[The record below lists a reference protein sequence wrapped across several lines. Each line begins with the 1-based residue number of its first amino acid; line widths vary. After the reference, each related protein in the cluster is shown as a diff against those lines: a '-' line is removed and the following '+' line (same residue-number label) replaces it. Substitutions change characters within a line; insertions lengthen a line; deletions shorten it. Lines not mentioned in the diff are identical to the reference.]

1 MEFKFYLWPME
12 KMIPTLIGRQK
23 ECGILNECLTS
34 NKSEFVIVCGRRRIG
49 KTFLVD
55 QFFNSS
61 YDFSYVGKHKTNS
74 RTQLR
79 YFAKAIQ
86 KYSGKKQSPYADWY
100 EAFDALEEYL
110 ETLSTDRK
118 KVIFIDEMPWIDSQR
133 STFVSALENFWNAWA
148 NRRYDI
154 VLVASGSATS
164 WMADKLIEN
173 HGGLHNR
180 ITRRLYLEPF
190 TLSETEQYFKSFDSP
205 LTRYDILQSYMF
217 TGGIPFYL
225 SLMDLQKSV
234 AQNVD
239 MLFFEKN
246 APLRTEYDEL
256 YSALFTHVD
265 SYVKIVELLY
275 HNKYGLTRKEISTAT
290 NLNGKFLTT
299 LLNNLEQCD
308 FIDKYE
314 LFGKKNTIVYK
325 LIDFYTLFYF
335 KFIAGKHNK
344 DTEWW
349 SHNIDASGVRAWMG
363 LTFELICMR
372 HHKQIK
378 KALGISGIG
387 TSVYTWKCAPDPENG
402 QQGAQIDMLIERS
415 DRVIHLCE
423 MKYCEQEYSIS
434 KDYEMRLRTRMGI
447 FKERTKT
454 KEAVVHTFVTTFGI
468 GKGKHSSIV
477 HSEVTMDDLFNC

>member
-1 MEFKFYLWPME
+1 MKNKTPLQPAM
-12 KMIPTLIGRQK
+12 IGRHNECEILK
-23 ECGILNECLTS
+23 ECLNS
-34 NKSEFVIVCGRRRIG
+34 NRSEFVIVCGRRRIG

-55 QFFNSS
+55 QFFEGK
-61 YDFSYVGKHKTNS
+61 YDFSFVGKHRTQT
-74 RTQLR
+74 RTQLS
-79 YFAKAIQ
+79 YFAKAL
-86 KYSGKKQSPYADWY
+86 KEYSGKKQTPFTDWFD
-100 EAFDALEEYL
+100 AFDALEAYL
-110 ETLSTDRK
+110 ETLEKDRK

-154 VLVASGSATS
+154 VLIASGSATS

-173 HGGLHNR
+173 QGGLHNR

-190 TLSETEQYFKSFDSP
+190 TLAETEQYFKSVKSP
-205 LTRYDILQSYMF
+205 LTRYDILQCYMF

-225 SLMDLQKSV
+225 SLLNPKMSV

-239 MLFFEKN
+239 MLFFHKN
-246 APLRTEYDEL
+246 APLRTEYNEL
-256 YSALFTHVD
+256 YSALFSHVD
-265 SYVKIVELLY
+265 SYINVIELLY
-275 HNKYGLTRKEISTAT
+275 NHKYGLTRQEISKAIK
-290 NLNGKFLTT
+290 LNGAFLNTV
-299 LLNNLEQCD
+299 LNNLEQCD
-308 FIDKYE
+308 FVDTYE
-314 LFGKKNTIVYK
+314 LFGKKNTLVYR
-325 LIDFYTLFYF
+325 LVDFYTLFYF
-335 KFIAGKHNK
+335 KFIAHRHNK

-349 SHNIDASGVRAWMG
+349 SHNMDNSGIKSWMG

-387 TSVYTWKCAPDPENG
+387 TSISTWKSLPDPDNHVA
-402 QQGAQIDMLIERS
+402 GAQIDMLIKRA

-423 MKYCEQEYSIS
+423 MKFSEEAYAITN
-434 KDYEMRLRTRMGI
+434 DYEMRLRNRMGI

-468 GKGKHSSIV
+468 GTGKHSSIV
-477 HSEVTMDDLFNC
+477 HSEVTMDDLFSF